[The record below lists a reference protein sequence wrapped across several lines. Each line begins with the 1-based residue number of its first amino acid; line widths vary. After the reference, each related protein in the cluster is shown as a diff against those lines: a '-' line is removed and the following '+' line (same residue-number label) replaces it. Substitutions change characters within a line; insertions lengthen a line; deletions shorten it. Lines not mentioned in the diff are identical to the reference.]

1 MHFIKLILIMTYN
14 TTCFKALALL
24 IFVCTSVYS
33 YAQETTFTDVEFTG
47 VFGGTVY
54 DGSFYNA
61 PSGSQ
66 PWAGFAN
73 EDVSLYPLS
82 FVNGGA
88 ITFTGATTGTDA
100 EVYFR
105 FEYNPYPDTE
115 PSFNTLPVTVSGE
128 GGASYSIDIPSQ
140 GTNTYSSFLLYVT
153 TTDAPVS
160 LTDVSVTASF
170 SSSEVY
176 GCTDPTA
183 TNFDSSATI
192 DDGSCVVPLATV
204 EFVVD
209 MNGVDQPSAEYAL
222 VTVNGSWNGWNGFGV
237 ELFDEDGNGVYTGS
251 LEIEPGTTFEYVV
264 AVSGEADAYSGWGLQ
279 WGDGCL
285 NSNVTVTAGDAGTV
299 TTSTLTP
306 GCADVLGCLDDNADN
321 YTPDATAQ
329 AYDQYGNLS
338 CVYASCD
345 DIPEYGCIYSDGFGA
360 FNAEFNAAL
369 CVSYGGT
376 PCEDP
381 NAEISG
387 CTDESSAN
395 YNPDAT
401 IDDGSCTD
409 AVVLTITTTV
419 CNAATSVAMTGPWWG
434 WDPAAGPVA
443 SDNGDGSWTFTF
455 DPAPTDN
462 MEYLLV
468 VDGVQEDLVAASTA
482 SDDWSCT
489 PLTDYWSYANRQW
502 IVGSGDVSNTYGTCG
517 ACEVESTALT
527 ITTAVCDAATSV
539 AMTGPWWGWDP
550 AAGPAASDNGDGSW
564 TFTFDPAPTDN
575 MEYLLVVDGV
585 QEDLVASGTAS
596 DDWSCTPLTD
606 YWSYANRQWV
616 VGSGDVSNTYGT
628 CGSCEVES
636 TTATIEFVVDM
647 NGVDQPSADY
657 DNVVVNGSWN
667 GWAGWGVT
675 LSDEDADGVYTG
687 SLEIEQGTT
696 FEYVVAVTGPA
707 DGYSGWG
714 MQWGDGC
721 GGANVFVTA
730 GVAGSVTTTSLTA
743 GCSEVL
749 GCIDVNATNYDASA
763 SSQAYDQYGNLS
775 CIYASCEDIPDV
787 EGCIYADS
795 YASFNPGFGPLECAN
810 YGGTACTVAI
820 LGCLD
825 ANATNYDGAAT
836 EQAYDQYGNS
846 SCIYA
851 SCADVPEYGCIYA
864 DGFGAFNATFG
875 AADCVT
881 YGGTPCEEPVA
892 AEVLTITTTVCDAAS
907 SVQMTGPWWGW
918 DPNAGPAASDN
929 GDGTWTFTFDPAP
942 TDNMEYLLVVDG
954 IQEDLVAS
962 STASE
967 DWSCAPITDYWSY
980 ANRQWVVGSGD
991 VSNVYG
997 QCGDCVEIV
1006 LGCMYSNADNYN
1018 ALANDDDGSCL
1029 FAADCL
1035 GDLDGDGLAGTS
1047 DLLLLLSGF
1056 GNVCE

>member
-434 WDPAAGPVA
+434 WDPASGPVA

-527 ITTAVCDAATSV
+527 ITTTVCDAATSV

-763 SSQAYDQYGNLS
+763 TSQAYDQYGNLS

-795 YASFNPGFGPLECAN
+795 YASFYPGFGPLECAN

>member
-1 MHFIKLILIMTYN
+1 MTYK
-14 TTCFKALALL
+14 TIFSALFTL
-24 IFVCTSVYS
+24 IFIVFTSVS
-33 YAQETTFTDVEFTG
+33 SNAQETTFTDVEFTG

-285 NSNVTVTAGDAGTV
+285 NTNVTVTAGDAGSV

-502 IVGSGDVSNTYGTCG
+502 VVGSGDVSNTYGTCG

-527 ITTAVCDAATSV
+527 ITTTVCDAATSV

-628 CGSCEVES
+628 CGSCEGES

-647 NGVDQPSADY
+647 NGVDQPSAEY
-657 DNVVVNGSWN
+657 ALVTVNGSWN
-667 GWAGWGVT
+667 GWNGFGVE
-675 LSDEDADGVYTG
+675 LFDEDGDGVYTG
-687 SLEIEQGTT
+687 SLEIEPGTT
-696 FEYVVAVTGPA
+696 FEYVVAVSGEA

-721 GGANVFVTA
+721 VGANVVVTA
-730 GVAGSVTTTSLTA
+730 GDAGTVTTSTLTP
-743 GCSEVL
+743 GCSDVL

-763 SSQAYDQYGNLS
+763 TSQAYDQYGNLI
-775 CIYASCEDIPDV
+775 CIYASCDDIP
-787 EGCIYADS
+787 EWGCIYID
-795 YASFNPGFGPLECAN
+795 GFGPFNADFGADLCES
-810 YGGTACTVAI
+810 YGGTACTDGSLDI
-820 LGCLD
+820 SGCTD
-825 ANATNYDGAAT
+825 AAADNYDSAAT
-836 EQAYDQYGNS
+836 TDDGSCTYTS
-846 SCIYA
+846 SM
-851 SCADVPEYGCIYA
+851 
-864 DGFGAFNATFG
+864 
-875 AADCVT
+875 
-881 YGGTPCEEPVA
+881 
-892 AEVLTITTTVCDAAS
+892 LTITTTVCDAAS
-907 SVQMTGPWWGW
+907 EVRMTGPWWGW

-954 IQEDLVAS
+954 VQEDLVAS

-1029 FAADCL
+1029 FAAECV

>member
-170 SSSEVY
+170 SLSEVY
-176 GCTDPTA
+176 GCTDSTA

-468 VDGVQEDLVAASTA
+468 IDGVQEDLVAASTA

-527 ITTAVCDAATSV
+527 ITTTVCDAATSV

-954 IQEDLVAS
+954 VQEDLVAS

-1029 FAADCL
+1029 FAAECV